1 QDFVS
6 MFDRDLLYFPIDPIL
21 QAVSSGFEE
30 QRLQINRTEDR
41 FIAVTKHHGQLED
54 MVDGLP
60 IENGTGSSRII
71 PDHASRGRAAAAG
84 SVGTKQKSVRTQIAV
99 QLILYDAR
107 LDSYPPLF
115 RIKLQN
121 VIHVLGKIQMN
132 GMAHSLSRK
141 TGATAPG
148 QDRQNMAD

>member
-1 QDFVS
+1 
-6 MFDRDLLYFPIDPIL
+6 
-21 QAVSSGFEE
+21 
-30 QRLQINRTEDR
+30 
-41 FIAVTKHHGQLED
+41 
-54 MVDGLP
+54 MVDGLA

-71 PDHASRGRAAAAG
+71 PDHASQGSAAAAG

-148 QDRQNMAD
+148 QDRQNMADGCAHGRQNILSVPGDHNADRVDAVDTGIGA